1 MSNGKHFTLFTA
13 SLTTLLL
20 IASSGSATQTIDNFL
35 SQSDLQRLQQTFTD
49 GLKSTDIQS
58 IYYSAINSK
67 NIPAATKTEVCK
79 KLSGLYSES
88 KLPDSE
94 KSYYYIGASKSLGC
108 SEKIPDTLISQLKS
122 SFDKDFASTQEMFYA
137 YFTQS
142 VVDEAVL
149 KTEAIREKLG
159 KSLLAL
165 VKKDDSLQSLGYGF
179 NIASNLG
186 LSASSIVDR
195 IEDAIAQ
202 ADEVDG
208 KMLQFEGG
216 LSITALIINGAL
228 RVSSANKK
236 PLPLPA
242 EQTKKFTTYFLARK
256 SVTQAKGASLL
267 LESLKTIQS
276 EKSISPIAIRVAD
289 NGQITPE
296 DAVLKIRIC
305 DLLGEP
311 LKEKPA
317 NVKITIISKADNKK
331 VVDGENLVPVAADLS
346 LYKIDL
352 KQKQLQKGGYK
363 VEVAAGAYKQSN
375 LPINILGRVRLEKL
389 EISISEADSQTP
401 IKKASIAANGKFP
414 EVYNLDNQ
422 QKLNLR
428 FDLLD
433 DQTSKVISV
442 HQAFVRF
449 SDDSGAEIV
458 FVAEQDVVKAYK
470 FEMDVGARASDFA
483 GKSGAYSVDLVIGDA
498 SLVNS
503 FVRNLGQINL
513 KFSIESKKEQ
523 SNSAPLRKARPEIHH
538 MFREPEKRP
547 PRFVSDVFAGL
558 CFAPILILFILWGR
572 LGINVSN
579 FSFSLSAIGF
589 HGGLG
594 AIFALFLCFWLK
606 LDMFQTI
613 QYLLG
618 LSILTFLCGNRVLR
632 YIASKRI
639 EKQDKN

>member
-1 MSNGKHFTLFTA
+1 M
-13 SLTTLLL
+13 
-20 IASSGSATQTIDNFL
+20 
-35 SQSDLQRLQQTFTD
+35 QQIFTD
-49 GLKSTDIQS
+49 GLKSNDLQS

-79 KLSGLYSES
+79 KLSGLFTDS
-88 KLPDSE
+88 KLQEYE
-94 KSYYYIGASKSLGC
+94 KNYYYIGASKTLAC
-108 SEKIPDTLISQLKS
+108 SEKIPDTIISQLKS
-122 SFDKDFASTQEMFYA
+122 SFDKDFTSSQELFYA

-142 VVDEAVL
+142 TLNEAFL
-149 KTEAIREKLG
+149 KTEITQEKLS
-159 KSLLAL
+159 KNLLAL
-165 VKKDDSLQSLGYGF
+165 AKKDDSLQSLGYGF
-179 NIASNLG
+179 FLASNLG
-186 LSASSIVDR
+186 PSASSIIDR
-195 IEDAIAQ
+195 IEDAFAQ

-216 LSITALIINGAL
+216 LSITALIVNGAL
-228 RVSSANKK
+228 RVTSVNKK
-236 PLPLPA
+236 PLPLSA
-242 EQTKKFTTYFLARK
+242 EQTKKFTAYFMARR

-267 LESLKTIQS
+267 LESLRTIMN
-276 EKSISPIAIRVAD
+276 EKSISPVAIRIAD

-296 DAVLKIRIC
+296 SPILQVRIC

-317 NVKITIISKADNKK
+317 NVKVTITSKTDSKK
-331 VVDGENLVPVAADLS
+331 VIDGESLVPVAADLS
-346 LYKIDL
+346 LYKLDL
-352 KQKQLQKGGYK
+352 KQKQLLKGSYK
-363 VEVAAGAYKQSN
+363 VDVAAGTYKQSN
-375 LPINILGRVRLEKL
+375 LLINILGRVRVEKL
-389 EISISEADSQTP
+389 EFSISEADSQTP
-401 IKKASIAANGKFP
+401 TKKASIGVNGKFP
-414 EVYNLDNQ
+414 EVYNLDQQ

-449 SDDSGAEIV
+449 SDNTGAEIV
-458 FVAEQDVVKAYK
+458 FIAEQDVVKAYK
-470 FEMDVGARASDFA
+470 FEMDVGARASDF
-483 GKSGAYSVDLVIGDA
+483 GGNSGTYNVDLVIGDA

-513 KFSIESKKEQ
+513 KFSIESKKEKA
-523 SNSAPLRKARPEIHH
+523 NGAPLRQARPEIHH
-538 MFREPEKRP
+538 LFREPEKRP

-558 CFAPILILFILWGR
+558 CLAPILILFILWGR

-579 FSFSLSAIGF
+579 FSLSLSALGF

-632 YIASKRI
+632 YIASKRV